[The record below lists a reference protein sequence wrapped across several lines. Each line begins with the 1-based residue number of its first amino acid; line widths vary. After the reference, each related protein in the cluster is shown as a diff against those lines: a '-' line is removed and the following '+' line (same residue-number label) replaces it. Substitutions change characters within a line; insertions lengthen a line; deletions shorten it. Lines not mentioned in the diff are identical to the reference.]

1 MKNIKDG
8 PASPLFQTITID
20 SNSRIEDLDDS
31 HLSDE
36 FSEARELAPGG
47 SCVCWGIPFEIDGV
61 TAIVDQPVSLSLA
74 SPTTAPWFVLLH
86 TSDLRKEESNQDGF
100 MPPKP
105 GTGRMS
111 VHAADYVFVYED
123 RKEEKV
129 AIRRRYEIGPI
140 QRVWGENCS
149 SCVAHRK
156 PYPFDDQAPG
166 MRWGYGQTKAEN
178 PDGGLFVAWVWAFQN
193 PRKDVPLVEVRLEPV
208 SGVVVVFGL
217 TAGFTDQTPLRWKR
231 RQKAVIHLPEG
242 TEFDPTLDEKGL
254 LREIQL
260 DLGAV
265 ISATPR
271 KVYPNQDWEDSR
283 HNLVPDVA
291 ENELLV
297 EFSAHPEAQFQL
309 ALGRNIPVAN
319 LESANADD
327 GKEGLRIVP
336 PAHQRVLLRTIDH
349 QTKKPV
355 PVKLH
360 IHGREGEYLPPVDH
374 HRMPN
379 SRWFEDYAP
388 EFWHG
393 KGSETHICAYV
404 PGETLVDL
412 PIGDVYVEAT
422 KGFEIR
428 PIRKVVAIGPETT
441 EVTIELE
448 KVLPWREKGWI
459 TADTH
464 VHFLSPATAM
474 LEGAAEGVNLINLLA
489 SQWGELMTNV
499 GDFDGQTTFGS
510 KEAGG
515 EGEYLVRV
523 GTENRQHVLGHIS
536 LLGYAGNIIAPMCS
550 GGPQESAIGDP
561 VEILLTEWARQCRN
575 QGGLVIMPHFP
586 QPRMEI
592 AASLVLEEIDGIE
605 MCSWGNHYS
614 GINPYS
620 LTSWY
625 QYLNNGYLVPAVGG
639 TDKMSV
645 STAVGTIRTYARIP
659 EGQAFSNDS
668 WMEAVRRRE
677 TFCTYGPLLEFAVE
691 GQAMGSIIPMTSTGG
706 TVDITW
712 KVASVTIPMTRVD
725 LIVNGEVRESQ
736 LVDAAEDSGT
746 WTLRVERSSWLALLV
761 QGQYAD
767 KDEMIAAHS
776 TPVMVNVEDSPLFS
790 AADAAVILEQIEG
803 TLTFLDDVGTRAETR
818 RYREMR
824 TVIESAYRRLHNRM
838 HAMGYD
844 HHHGHGRSHS
854 GHRD

>member
-1 MKNIKDG
+1 MKSYKDG
-8 PASPLFQTITID
+8 PASSLFQTIEME
-20 SNSRIEDLDDS
+20 SSGGLEDLDGS
-31 HLSDE
+31 LFSSE
-36 FSEARELAPGG
+36 FSEAREAAPGG
-47 SCVCWGIPFEIDGV
+47 SCVCWGIPFE
-61 TAIVDQPVSLSLA
+61 VDRVAAVADKPVSLSLA

-86 TSDLRKEESNQDGF
+86 TSDLRKEEPNQDGF
-100 MPPKP
+100 MPPIP

-123 RKEEKV
+123 GKEKRV

-156 PYPFDDQAPG
+156 PFPFDDQRAGQP
-166 MRWGYGQTKAEN
+166 WGHGQTRAEM
-178 PDGGLFVAWVWAFQN
+178 PDSGKFVAWLWAFRN
-193 PRKDVPLVEVRLEPV
+193 PRKDVPLVEIRLEPV
-208 SGVVVVFGL
+208 SGVIVVFGL
-217 TAGFTDQTPLRWKR
+217 TAGFTEQIPLRWER
-231 RQKAVIHLPEG
+231 RRKAVVLLPDE
-242 TEFDPTLDEKGL
+242 TEFDPGLDENGL
-254 LREIQL
+254 LPQIQL

-265 ISATPR
+265 ISAVPR
-271 KVYPNQDWEDSR
+271 KIYPNQDWEESR
-283 HNLVPDVA
+283 QNLKPTVA
-291 ENELLV
+291 GNELLV
-297 EFSAHPEAQFQL
+297 EFSAHPEAQFHFAWGQTT
-309 ALGRNIPVAN
+309 PVVS
-319 LESANADD
+319 LESGIADK
-327 GKEGLRIVP
+327 GNRGLRIVP
-336 PAHQRVLLRTIDH
+336 PAHQRVLVRTIA
-349 QTKKPV
+349 QETGKPL

-379 SRWFEDYAP
+379 DRWFEDYAP
-388 EFWHG
+388 EFSQG
-393 KGSETHICAYV
+393 VGPDAHISAYV
-404 PGETLVDL
+404 PGETLIDL
-412 PIGDVYVEAT
+412 PIGDVYVEVT
-422 KGFEIR
+422 KGFEVR
-428 PIRKVVAIGPETT
+428 PIRKVIAIGPETT
-441 EVTIELE
+441 EVIIELE

-464 VHFLSPATAM
+464 VHFLSPGTAM

-499 GDFDGQTTFGS
+499 GDFDGRTTFGS

-515 EGEYLVRV
+515 DGEFLVRV

-536 LLGYAGNIIAPMCS
+536 LLGYGGNIISPMCS

-561 VEILLTEWARQCRN
+561 VEVLMTEWARQCRQ

-586 QPRMEI
+586 QPRMEN
-592 AASLVLEEIDGIE
+592 AATLVLEEIDGIE
-605 MCSWGNHYS
+605 MCSWGNLYA

-639 TDKMSV
+639 TDKMGV
-645 STAVGTIRTYARIP
+645 STAVGNIRTYARIP
-659 EGQAFSNDS
+659 DGQEFSNDT
-668 WMEAVRRRE
+668 WMEAVRRKE

-691 GQAMGSIIPMTSTGG
+691 GRTMGSVIPMSSTGG
-706 TVDITW
+706 TVAVNW

-725 LIVNGEVRESQ
+725 LVVNGEIRESQ
-736 LVDAAEDSGT
+736 AVDAAEDSGT
-746 WTLRVERSSWLALLV
+746 WNLRIERSSWLALLV
-761 QGQYAD
+761 RARYVD

-776 TPVMVNVEDSPLFS
+776 TPVMVNVEASPFFS

-824 TVIESAYRRLHNRM
+824 TIIESAYRRLHNRM

-844 HHHGHGRSHS
+844 HHHGHGRCHPE
-854 GHRD
+854 HEK